1 MSTDIHG
8 YIYRCAWKHRH
19 TQCAWRCC
27 TPLFSRV
34 SLGAASSPHRLLL
47 PGWRGLFCSL
57 GSSPRTRLLRAPLLQ
72 SAGPCTPQGA
82 QAHCVPGTNAAP
94 ILVAEELES
103 RRDQVLRAWRWQ
115 RLSRGP
121 RHTWGGCGGSGWGL
135 GGGPDSWRGRHT
147 RCLGPEGGCC
157 WALDSMLPPSQQGP
171 RVAVTGLCGHAWG
184 PLALWPIVGCDEPS
198 TE

>member
-1 MSTDIHG
+1 MRG
-8 YIYRCAWKHRH
+8 
-19 TQCAWRCC
+19 
-27 TPLFSRV
+27 
-34 SLGAASSPHRLLL
+34 GAALLSFHGSPWGQPAVLT
-47 PGWRGLFCSL
+47 
-57 GSSPRTRLLRAPLLQ
+57 GSSFQAGGGSSAAWAPAPELASSVPHCCSQLGPGRL
-72 SAGPCTPQGA
+72 GPCTLQGA
-82 QAHCVPGTNAAP
+82 QAHCVPGTNAVP
-94 ILVAEELES
+94 TLVAEELES

-147 RCLGPEGGCC
+147 RCPGPEGGCC

-171 RVAVTGLCGHAWG
+171 QVAVTGLCGHAWG

-198 TE
+198 TK